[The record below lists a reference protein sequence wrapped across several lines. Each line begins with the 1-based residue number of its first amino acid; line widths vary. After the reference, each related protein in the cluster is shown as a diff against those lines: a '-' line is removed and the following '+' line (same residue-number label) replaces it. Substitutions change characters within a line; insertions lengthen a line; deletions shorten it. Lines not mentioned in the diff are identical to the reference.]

1 MISHPMYK
9 KNLVFAAACLGMLLF
24 GIGLITLGSVA
35 SDLKIKF
42 KLDEISSGTL
52 FSIMPVGILTGSLL
66 FGPVCDRYGY
76 KLILILAS
84 FGLFA
89 GFEGIAYASSLSAL
103 KIFIFLFGTCGGIIN
118 GATNAVVADIST
130 DAKTSNLSMLG
141 VFFGI
146 GALGMPF
153 VLGLLRNNF
162 SFEQVLAAVGV
173 FTWAIGVF
181 YIFIQFPPSKKA
193 QGFALVRSSAF
204 LKDSLLILMA
214 FFLFF
219 QGSFEA
225 IINNWTT
232 TYLKV
237 QLSVTESNRLYALSL
252 YVLGMTV
259 MRFLTGSIF
268 RSVSEKKMMLVSF
281 IIILSGIILLKYA
294 PSFYLA
300 VTGLILLGA
309 GLAAGFPVMLG
320 ITGSCYAERS
330 GTAFSFVLVVSLI
343 GNMLVNYLMGI
354 IAKRYGIYHLTTV
367 AFAELAVMV
376 TLNGFIFKI
385 LKNRRA
391 NKN

>member
-1 MISHPMYK
+1 MYK
-9 KNLVFAAACLGMLLF
+9 KNLVFVAACLGLLLF

-35 SDLKIKF
+35 SDLQTKF
-42 KLDEISSGTL
+42 RLDEISSGTL

-84 FGLFA
+84 FGMFV
-89 GFEGIAYASSLSAL
+89 GFEGIAYASSFSWL
-103 KIFIFLFGTCGGIIN
+103 KIFIFLFGASGGIIN

-130 DAKTSNLSMLG
+130 DSKAANLSMLG

-146 GALGMPF
+146 GALGMPL
-153 VLGLLRNNF
+153 VLGLLKNSF
-162 SFEQVLAAVGV
+162 SFEQILAAVGL
-173 FTWAIGVF
+173 FTLATGVF
-181 YIFIQFPPSKKA
+181 YIFIQFPLSKKA
-193 QGFALVRSSAF
+193 QGFILAKNSAF
-204 LKDSLLILMA
+204 LKDSLLILIA

-232 TYLKV
+232 TYLKA
-237 QLSVTESNRLYALSL
+237 QLSVPENNILYALSL
-252 YVLGMTV
+252 YVLGMTM
-259 MRFLTGSIF
+259 MRLLTGSVF
-268 RSVSEKKMMLVSF
+268 RSVSEKKIMRGSF
-281 IIILSGIILLKYA
+281 ITILSGVVFLKYA
-294 PSFYLA
+294 QSFYLA
-300 VTGLILLGA
+300 VTGLILLGG

-343 GNMLVNYLMGI
+343 GNMLVNYLMGV

-367 AFAELAVMV
+367 AFIELALMV
-376 TLNGFIFKI
+376 TLSGFIFSI
-385 LKNRRA
+385 LKKRNVI
-391 NKN
+391 KS